1 MAFGV
6 QQFAGDNKRRKILR
20 WLNILPGEVG
30 RTLVMFLFYVMTSI
44 GVLWFEAS
52 SNGLFLEYFGSA
64 SLPLIYIAST
74 VISITLGV
82 GYTALQSIISLRW
95 VIVLIALL
103 MAAPLP
109 LLLQGLE
116 VQSTYMFLGMTAA
129 KTCVFMMSLWL
140 QAIYVLNDLNAS
152 IASNQLF
159 NIREI
164 KRTYPLISSGV
175 LVADVLS
182 GFALPLVLN
191 NLPEQTGLSIV
202 ILASFAM
209 MVGGA
214 LLLFYVGRTY
224 GRYFPSGRRRS
235 DTKKDATVKRMRGE
249 LKRYRWY
256 LFIFFILAEATFLLV
271 DFQFKTQLE
280 TSSFA
285 LFSGQPAGVNQGKT
299 IAAFIGVFQGVLGF
313 FELAMQWGAAS
324 RLIEWIGIFR
334 TAAILPM
341 LVLVFGGIS
350 IITPLVPDSG
360 IAMIQQ
366 VIPKIEGMA
375 QIQFVTIILFK
386 FLYELV
392 HFTLLA
398 SIGPVLFQPIPD
410 SVRSEIQSSVRGT
423 AEPIATG
430 LIGLSLFAAIYYKI
444 DGRLGENWI
453 LALSVVMLFMA
464 AVWLVANYLVRRDYV
479 QLLVLG
485 SGRMDIRS
493 SEIALK
499 EFQRSAIETLSQRR
513 SESDQR
519 ACIELLSQID
529 PKTVGDV
536 LTPML
541 TKFTPAL
548 QHKALEIMLVAP
560 DPKHL
565 VKVAQLL
572 SFSRD
577 PDVTAA
583 SLRYVTQASQS
594 EPDIEG
600 LKRYLPEN
608 IPAVVRGTAASLL
621 LECGSTTDKALAT
634 KTLRLMLTHGSETER
649 SMGCKAMS
657 YLKYLQAL
665 QLYIPNLVKDSSLQV
680 RRAILNVIAA
690 THQEKMYPY
699 LVNALQDSQT
709 RGAAQTALIYL
720 GDEAVPLLCGVIDD
734 FNQADA
740 VRQTAWT
747 TLSQIGTI
755 TTLDVMVQRLNTQW
769 GEDRRNILRAI
780 VKVDREEGIEMALSR
795 LGREGIEGLINQEI
809 RIMGQACAAL
819 LDLITGKIPYE
830 TAEMLRRA
838 LVSVQTDSSE
848 RLFLLMQFL
857 YEPRTIQAAA
867 FSLQSGSSDA
877 MAQGLELLDTQLDI
891 PYKRA
896 LLNLLDRNPELER
909 EQKRCYEELVDA
921 RKKGAVDRGR
931 RVYAELD
938 RLAKQHQ
945 ADLEKQLESLN
956 GIMSYDPLTPS
967 DRLSYLLDLRH
978 FMSDWVVAACFHL
991 AREGKW
997 DISRGAV
1004 TSSLRATKGFV
1015 REAALLYLKQLH
1027 ELRRINDEDFWRII
1041 PRFSQDRDPLV
1052 RQQVSQWM
1060 ASQNKNRKGM
1070 IPFPEPDGDDIPT
1083 AVFNFLP
1090 QG

>member
-6 QQFAGDNKRRKILR
+6 QQFAGDNSRRKILR

-30 RTLVMFLFYVMTSI
+30 RTVLMFLFYVMTSV

-52 SNGLFLEYFGSA
+52 TNGLFLEYFGSS
-64 SLPLIYIAST
+64 SLPLIYLAST
-74 VISITLGV
+74 VISITLGI
-82 GYTALQSIISLRW
+82 GYTWLQSVVSLRW
-95 VIVLIALL
+95 VIVVIAVL

-109 LLLQGLE
+109 LLLQGLD
-116 VQSTYMFLGMTAA
+116 VTSGYMFLGMTIA
-129 KTCVFMMSLWL
+129 KTCVFLMSLWL

-159 NIREI
+159 NIREV

-182 GFALPLVLN
+182 GFALPLVLDR
-191 NLPEQTGLSIV
+191 LPEQLGLSIV
-202 ILASFAM
+202 ILSSFAM

-214 LLLFYVGRTY
+214 LLLFYIGQAY
-224 GRYFPSGRRRS
+224 GRYFPSGRRRT
-235 DTKKDATVKRMRGE
+235 DTKKEATVNRMRGE

-256 LFIFFILAEATFLLV
+256 LFIFFILAEALFLLV

-280 TSSFA
+280 SASFG
-285 LFSGQPAGVNQGKT
+285 LFTGTVPGENQGKA
-299 IAAFIGVFQGVLGF
+299 IAGFIGIFQGILGF
-313 FELAMQWGAAS
+313 FELAMQWGVAS

-334 TAAILPM
+334 TAAVLPV
-341 LVLVFGGIS
+341 LVLVFAGIT
-350 IITPLVPDSG
+350 IVTPLLPDSA
-360 IAMIQQ
+360 ITMLHHF
-366 VIPKIEGMA
+366 VPRVENLV
-375 QIQFVTIILFK
+375 QIQFCTIILFK

-430 LIGLSLFAAIYYKI
+430 LVGMALFGAIYYKVNAA
-444 DGRLGENWI
+444 LGDNWAI
-453 LALSVVMLFMA
+453 AISVIMLLMA
-464 AVWLVANYLVRRDYV
+464 AIWLISNYLVRRDYV

-485 SGRMDIRS
+485 SGRMDMRS

-499 EFQRSAIETLSQRR
+499 EFQRSALETLSQRR
-513 SESDQR
+513 SEDDQR

-541 TKFTPAL
+541 PKFTPSL
-548 QHKALEIMLVAP
+548 QHKALEIMLVSP
-560 DPKHL
+560 DQKHL
-565 VKVAQLL
+565 PKVSQLL
-572 SFSRD
+572 SYSKD
-577 PDVTAA
+577 ANVTASA
-583 SLRYVTQASQS
+583 LRYVTQTQAA
-594 EPDIEG
+594 PDLES
-600 LKRYLPEN
+600 LKRYLPGQV
-608 IPAVVRGTAASLL
+608 PAVVRGTAASLL
-621 LECGSTTDKALAT
+621 LEFGNAMDKAIAT
-634 KTLRLMLTHGSETER
+634 KTLRLMLTHQDTKER
-649 SMGCKAMS
+649 VMGCKALG

-665 QLYIPNLVKDSSLQV
+665 QLYIPNLLKDPQIEV
-680 RRAILNVIAA
+680 RRAVLNVIAA
-690 THQEKMYPY
+690 THQEKSY
-699 LVNALQDSQT
+699 VEVVKALQDSQT
-709 RGAAQTALIYL
+709 RSIAQQALIQL
-720 GDEAVPLLCGVIDD
+720 GDESIPLLCDVIDNCHQQD
-734 FNQADA
+734 V
-740 VRQTAWT
+740 VRQNAWIA
-747 TLSQIGTI
+747 LGQIGTL
-755 TTLDVMVQRLNTQW
+755 TALDVMIHRLSTQW
-769 GEDRRNILRAI
+769 GDDRRNILRAI
-780 VKVDREEGIEMALSR
+780 VKIDKEEGIETTLNR
-795 LGREGIEGLINQEI
+795 LGREGIEELINQEI
-809 RIMGQACAAL
+809 RIMGQSCAAL
-819 LDLITGKIPYE
+819 LDLITGKVPYE
-830 TAEMLRRA
+830 TAEMLRQA

-909 EQKRCYEELVDA
+909 SQKRLYEELVQA
-921 RKKGAVDRGR
+921 RKGGAIDRGR
-931 RVYAELD
+931 HIYGELD
-938 RLAKQHQ
+938 KLSKQHQ

-956 GIMSYDPLTPS
+956 GIMAYDPLPPA
-967 DRLSYLLDLRH
+967 DRLCYLLDLRG

-997 DISRGAV
+997 NLSRGAM
-1004 TSSLRATKGFV
+1004 TSSLRASKGFV

-1027 ELRRINDEDFWRII
+1027 ELKQIPDSDFWRILS
-1041 PRFSQDRDPLV
+1041 RFDHDKDPLV
-1052 RQQVSQWM
+1052 RQQIHIWL
-1060 ASQNKNRKGM
+1060 KGKGGNR
-1070 IPFPEPDGDDIPT
+1070 IPFPDQDDDDVPT
-1083 AVFNFLP
+1083 GMLGFLP
-1090 QG
+1090 QA

>member
-1 MAFGV
+1 
-6 QQFAGDNKRRKILR
+6 
-20 WLNILPGEVG
+20 
-30 RTLVMFLFYVMTSI
+30 MFLFYVMTSV

-52 SNGLFLEYFGSA
+52 TNGLFLEYFGSG
-64 SLPLIYIAST
+64 SLPLIYLAST
-74 VISITLGV
+74 VISILLGL
-82 GYTALQSIISLRW
+82 GYTTLQSVVSLRW
-95 VIVLIALL
+95 VIVLIAFL

-116 VQSTYMFLGMTAA
+116 VQSTYMFLGMTLA

-175 LVADVLS
+175 LLADVLS
-182 GFALPLVLN
+182 GFALPFILGR
-191 NLPEQTGLSIV
+191 LPEQTGLSIV
-202 ILASFAM
+202 ILGSFAM

-214 LLLFYVGRTY
+214 LLLFYVGQVY
-224 GRYFPSGRRRS
+224 GRYFPSSRRR
-235 DTKKDATVKRMRGE
+235 TEAKKDSTVKRMRGE

-256 LFIFFILAEATFLLV
+256 LFGFFVLAEALFLLV

-280 TSSFA
+280 TSSFD
-285 LFSGQPAGVNQGKT
+285 LFTRQSTGLSRGQA

-334 TAAILPM
+334 TAAILPI

-350 IITPLVPDSG
+350 IVTPLVPEAG
-360 IAMIQQ
+360 LLMIQQ
-366 VIPKIEGMA
+366 MVPKIEGIA
-375 QIQFVTIILFK
+375 QIQFLTIILFK
-386 FLYELV
+386 FLYELI

-430 LIGLSLFAAIYYKI
+430 IIGLGLFAAIYYKLNSN
-444 DGRLGENWI
+444 LGENWV
-453 LALSVVMLFMA
+453 LALSVVMLAMA
-464 AVWLVANYLVRRDYV
+464 AVWLINNYLVRRDYV

-541 TKFTPAL
+541 GKFTPSL
-548 QHKALEIMLVAP
+548 QHKALEIMLASP
-560 DPKHL
+560 DPRHL
-565 VKVAQLL
+565 PKVAQLL
-572 SFSRD
+572 SSSRD
-577 PDVTAA
+577 PEVTAA

-594 EPDIEG
+594 TPDIEG
-600 LKRYLPEN
+600 LKRYLPDQV
-608 IPAVVRGTAASLL
+608 PAVVRGTAASLL
-621 LECGSTTDKALAT
+621 LEYGGPTEKAIAT
-634 KTLRLMLTHGSETER
+634 KTLRLMLTNDSETER
-649 SMGCKAMS
+649 SMGCKALG

-665 QLYIPNLVKDSSLQV
+665 QLYIPNLVKDSSLAV
-680 RRAILNVIAA
+680 RRATLHVIAA

-699 LVNALQDSQT
+699 LINALQDSQT
-709 RGAAQTALIYL
+709 RGAAQAALMYL
-720 GDEAVPLLCGVIDD
+720 GDEAIPLLCHVIDD
-734 FNQADA
+734 FNQLDA
-740 VRQTAWT
+740 VRQTSWG
-747 TLSQIGTI
+747 TLGQIGTI
-755 TTLDVMVQRLNTQW
+755 QSLEVMVQRLNTQW

-780 VKVDREEGIEMALSR
+780 VKVDREEGIEMALNR
-795 LGREGIEGLINQEI
+795 LGREGIEALINQEI
-809 RIMGQACAAL
+809 RIMGQAGAAL

-838 LVSVQTDSSE
+838 LVSVQADSSE

-857 YEPRTIQAAA
+857 YDPRTIQAAA
-867 FSLQSGSSDA
+867 FSLQSGSSDT

-891 PYKRA
+891 PHKRA

-909 EQKRCYEELVDA
+909 AQKRHYEDLVEA
-921 RKKGAVDRGR
+921 RKRGDVEKGR
-931 RVYAELD
+931 RIYAELD
-938 RLAKQHQ
+938 RLARQHQ
-945 ADLEKQLESLN
+945 ADLEKQIESLN
-956 GIMSYDPLTPS
+956 GIMVYDPLSPT
-967 DRLSYLLDLRH
+967 DRLSYLLELRH

-1027 ELRRINDEDFWRII
+1027 ELKRVSDEDFWRII
-1041 PRFSQDRDPLV
+1041 PRFSKDRDPLV
-1052 RQQVSQWM
+1052 RQQVAQWM
-1060 ASQNKNRKGM
+1060 TNQNKNRKGL

-1083 AVFNFLP
+1083 GVFNFLP